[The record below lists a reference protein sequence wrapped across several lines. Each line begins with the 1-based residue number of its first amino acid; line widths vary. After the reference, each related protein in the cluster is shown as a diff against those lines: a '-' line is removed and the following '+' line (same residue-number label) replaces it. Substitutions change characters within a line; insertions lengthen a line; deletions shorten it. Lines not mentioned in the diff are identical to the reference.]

1 MNYPKWNSSNRS
13 TNQSHLSLQLTV
25 PFLFILLAFN
35 STTHDYLILFVSSP
49 SSTIHPPPFLNIY
62 ILISLHLANNV
73 LFTSLQIFSSHHQ
86 GARGY

>member
-25 PFLFILLAFN
+25 YLFYLP
-35 STTHDYLILFVSSP
+35 STQRLMITLFYLFP

-62 ILISLHLANNV
+62 ILVSLHLANNV